1 MRTRFLILTAVMSA
15 MSFSWITTSGRQP
28 RGDCGRQRPGPAPGL
43 LDGPRG
49 ARKEIRVILTIRG
62 RQVDVAISTPQGI
75 RVQAQGEVK
84 LDETTSPRQVD
95 WINFTSADQ
104 QEFPQIPGIYK
115 LDGDTFT
122 VCNGGMNG
130 SRPKEFKPGD
140 GVLSEV
146 VVFQR
151 ERVASTGQVQ
161 TGGDND
167 KVVAVPSS

>member
-1 MRTRFLILTAVMSA
+1 MSL
-15 MSFSWITTSGRQP
+15 SLDRNPGRQP
-28 RGDCGRQRPGPAPGL
+28 RGDSPPTATWAGSRVAGRPA
-43 LDGPRG
+43 RAR
-49 ARKEIRVILTIRG
+49 ARKSRSFSTFRG

-151 ERVASTGQVQ
+151 ERVAAT
-161 TGGDND
+161 D
-167 KVVAVPSS
+167 KAKPGREAR

>member
-1 MRTRFLILTAVMSA
+1 MAA
-15 MSFSWITTSGRQP
+15 MSLAGSQP
-28 RGDCGRQRPGPAPGL
+28 RPAAPRRSRPTAIWAGSRA
-43 LDGPRG
+43 DGPPGRVLVRRSRSSSPSRA
-49 ARKEIRVILTIRG
+49 ARRLAVNT
-62 RQVDVAISTPQGI
+62 AQGI
-75 RVQAQGEVK
+75 RLQRQGEVK
-84 LDETTSPRQVD
+84 LDETTSPRKLD
-95 WINFTSADQ
+95 WINFSSADQ

-151 ERVASTGQVQ
+151 ERVAAAEKTKPAAP
-161 TGGDND
+161 TT
-167 KVVAVPSS
+167 K